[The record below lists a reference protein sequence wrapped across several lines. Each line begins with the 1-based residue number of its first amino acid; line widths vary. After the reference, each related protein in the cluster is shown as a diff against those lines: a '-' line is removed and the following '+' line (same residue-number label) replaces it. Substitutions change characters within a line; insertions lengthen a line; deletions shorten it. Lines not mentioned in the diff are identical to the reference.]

1 MPSSKP
7 LKIKP
12 SEVAADTKK
21 KLIPEV
27 NRHFRE
33 EWPPYSVLY
42 SQPLLQLPLSRP
54 SFISSDLPKF
64 YVVHSDPVDCALGWA
79 QTEGV
84 RIPFICAANEKRPGG
99 DWETGVVG
107 YEV

>member
-27 NRHFRE
+27 NRYFRE

-54 SFISSDLPKF
+54 AFMSSDLPNFCKS
-64 YVVHSDPVDCALGWA
+64 HP
-79 QTEGV
+79 
-84 RIPFICAANEKRPGG
+84 
-99 DWETGVVG
+99 
-107 YEV
+107 